1 MTYAIAL
8 LHRRGAQ
15 GRSVTAHVR
24 LGQTEGAEQLALCQ
38 RGQPLLL
45 LGLVAVAHQD
55 GVDRAVGHADGGAGA
70 AVTRGDFFEHQ
81 RQRQVVEVRTTVGFG
96 HADAVGAECCQA
108 PVHILR
114 EVVFL
119 VPPGGVRP
127 QLFLGKRAHRV
138 ADHFLVLGQQHG
150 VTFVWWWM
158 GDAYQPR

>member
-8 LHRRGAQ
+8 LHGRGAQ
-15 GRSVTAHVR
+15 GRGVTAHVR
-24 LGQTEGAEQLALCQ
+24 LGQTEGAEQLALRQ

-45 LGLVAVAHQD
+45 LRLVAVAHQD

-70 AVTRGDFFEHQ
+70 AITSGDFFEHQ